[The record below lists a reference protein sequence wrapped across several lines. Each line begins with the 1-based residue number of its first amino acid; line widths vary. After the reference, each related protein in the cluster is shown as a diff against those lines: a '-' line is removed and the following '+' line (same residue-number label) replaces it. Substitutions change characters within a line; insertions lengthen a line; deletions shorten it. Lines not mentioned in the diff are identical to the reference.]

1 MKKFLSL
8 AGGIALTVSSAL
20 ATPAPLFLNEGL
32 LDEPIV
38 IDATVFVNTGTI
50 QIGQESS
57 FSGFNFGS
65 LIPGFIFFGDVAN
78 NPVIAYETQNTLVF
92 TNRGSIAA
100 VPGISFQYVDDA
112 GNRGMAASF
121 YNGPG
126 AVINGLFGNFTAN
139 MGPWGNDLQPLYGG
153 FVSVYATN
161 IVNRGTIQGF
171 YAGDIQIHGVN
182 VDLSSS
188 RIGSTALNFS
198 SFRTDRYVPNTPEF
212 SDSPLVGLTETDF
225 YPETDLRDRWWRYSE
240 VGINLSTLA
249 SYDDFGDLSVQTP
262 LFRIYT
268 RVVTSPDD
276 TGGPYASLNL
286 VNPLA
291 FISKEQPSETNQ
303 QFEIVFVDNFDPNVQ
318 VDVSWQSGPDPV
330 NLPAKTAYV
339 RFTTI
344 QPDLISRTPGTG
356 ATQFVIVDNYGSEL
370 NEVLLLNNA
379 TFNSQKP
386 TNLFA
391 FRAFAPRYV
400 PGTPIGS
407 TITNAD
413 FYDGIFTTWVD
424 DAFPDGVTMTN
435 QVTTNRY
442 VTWSG
447 SLMRYPSTLP
457 AGTGDSVTNLAGRV
471 MISGDNLKLQNA
483 RIQGQSLVSL
493 KTDNLISSRGAIIDA
508 PILNLDLGA
517 TNGNLVV
524 QDLAKGSPSR
534 FGGQFAIWA
543 TTFTNFWSVTG
554 TNTTGGGTPI
564 DLDGDGTAE
573 GCDTDGD
580 GVMNAP
586 GDCAEP
592 TDTESTTN
600 YNAIYHV
607 TVIQNFLDSGVGVFI
622 NDLRVRATNV
632 DLRDSIFVDG
642 QFSGEVTNLL
652 VSGSL
657 NLFGTTNLTDA
668 ELPGLQNLYNEG
680 SISAPSLI
688 SLGLSS
694 STGLNSITNLGAISA
709 TGINV
714 RAATIENSGVMTATG
729 GRVQV
734 NADTYVSD
742 GGTLNS
748 DRDVEINADDANLS
762 GIRAQA
768 GQYFILNVTGNLSD
782 GGSGF
787 PGSVQ
792 TTFGMQLQV
801 KPASGDLLGTAIS
814 IHAPLGWNT
823 DSYWAAEDR
832 GPTVAGFQN
841 NAALGVLSLD
851 ADAGGVVTINPW
863 DAVNGLYVERLELG
877 EAFYET
883 LEQSLILTEGM
894 TLYFRTT
901 SDNVNPADLDG
912 FVTSGG
918 GVLRWVKGEN
928 AAPSLTLVTVGLG
941 DGRVVRVPKVLR
953 ESLVVDSD
961 GDGVMNGQDSSPF
974 DLVVVSHVSL
984 IKTTPSF
991 FRIEWMASPG
1001 QTYQVQATEDLKSS
1015 EWSVVKTVKNVSGG
1029 VQRMQVE
1036 DLVEP
1041 ESAGRNYRVVV
1052 SP

>member
-1 MKKFLSL
+1 MKNFLSL

-32 LDEPIV
+32 LNEPIV
-38 IDATVFVNTGTI
+38 IDATTFVNTGTI
-50 QIGQESS
+50 QIGQESN
-57 FSGFNFGS
+57 FSGFTFGT
-65 LIPGFIFFGDVAN
+65 LIPGFIFFGDIGN
-78 NPVIAYETQNTLVF
+78 NPVVAYETQNTLVF

-100 VPGISFQYVDDA
+100 VPGISFQFVDDA
-112 GNRGMAASF
+112 GNRGMAKSF

-126 AVINGLFGNFTAN
+126 AVINGQFGNFTAN
-139 MGPWGNDLQPLYGG
+139 MGVWPNDLQPLYGG
-153 FVSVYATN
+153 FVSIYATN
-161 IVNRGTIQGF
+161 IINRGTIQGF

-182 VDLSSS
+182 VDLSNS
-188 RIGSTALNFS
+188 RIGTTALNFS

-212 SDSPLVGLTETDF
+212 SDSPFVGLTATDF

-240 VGINLSTLA
+240 VGINLSSLA
-249 SYDDFGDLSVQTP
+249 AYDDLGNLLVQTP

-268 RVVTSPDD
+268 RVITSPDD
-276 TGGPYASLNL
+276 TGGPYVSLNL
-286 VNPLA
+286 LNPLA

-303 QFEIVFVDNFDPNVQ
+303 QFEIVFVDNYDPNVQ
-318 VDVSWQSGPDPV
+318 VDVSWESGPDPV

-370 NEVLLLNNA
+370 NEALLLNNA
-379 TFNSQKP
+379 TLNTQKP

-391 FRAFAPRYV
+391 FRAFAPRFV

-407 TITNAD
+407 TVTNAD

-424 DAFPDGVTMTN
+424 DVFPDGVTMTN

-447 SLMRYPSTLP
+447 QLMRYPSTIP
-457 AGTGDSVTNLAGRV
+457 PGTGDSVTNLAGRV
-471 MISGDNLKLQNA
+471 MISGENLKLQNA

-493 KTDNLISSRGAIIDA
+493 KTDNLVSSRGAVIDA

-543 TTFTNFWSVTG
+543 TTFTNFWSATG

-564 DLDGDGTAE
+564 DLDGDGVPE
-573 GCDTDGD
+573 GCDTNGD
-580 GVMNAP
+580 GVMDTP
-586 GDCAEP
+586 GDCAAP
-592 TDTESTTN
+592 TDTATTTN

-607 TVIQNFLDSGVGVFI
+607 TVIQNLLDSGVGIFL

-657 NLFGTTNLTDA
+657 NLYGTTNLTDA
-668 ELPGLQNLYNEG
+668 ELPGLQNLNNAG

-694 STGLNSITNLGAISA
+694 SSGLNSITNLGAITA
-709 TGINV
+709 TGINI
-714 RAATIENSGVMTATG
+714 RANTIENSGVMTASG
-729 GRVQV
+729 GNVQI
-734 NADTYVSD
+734 NANTYVSD
-742 GGTLNS
+742 GGTLNAAY
-748 DRDVEINADDANLS
+748 DVVINAGDANLS

-768 GQYFILNVTGNLSD
+768 GGFLNINVTGNLTD
-782 GGSGF
+782 GGAGF

-792 TTFGMQLQV
+792 ATYGMLLPV
-801 KPASGDLLGTAIS
+801 KPASGDLLGTAVS
-814 IHAPLGWNT
+814 IHAPQFAFS
-823 DSYWAAEDR
+823 DSFWAAEDR
-832 GPTVAGFQN
+832 GPTVAGFRN

-851 ADAGGVVTINPW
+851 ADAGGVVTISPV
-863 DAVNGLYVERLELG
+863 DAANGLYVERLELG
-877 EAFYET
+877 DAFYAT
-883 LEQSLILTEGM
+883 LEESLILNEGM
-894 TLYFRTT
+894 TLYFQTT

-918 GVLRWVKGEN
+918 GVLRWVKGDN
-928 AAPSLTLVTVGLG
+928 AAPSITLVTVSLG
-941 DGRVVRVPKVLR
+941 DGRVVRVPKALR
-953 ESLVVDSD
+953 ESLVLDSD
-961 GDGVMNGQDSSPF
+961 GDGVANGQDSSPF

-984 IKTTPSF
+984 IRTTPAF

-1001 QTYQVQATEDLKSS
+1001 QTYQVQSTEDLKSGQ
-1015 EWSVVKTVKNVSGG
+1015 WSVVKTTKNVSSG
-1029 VQRMQVE
+1029 VQRMEVE
-1036 DLVEP
+1036 DIVEP
-1041 ESAGRNYRVVV
+1041 ESTGRTYRVVV